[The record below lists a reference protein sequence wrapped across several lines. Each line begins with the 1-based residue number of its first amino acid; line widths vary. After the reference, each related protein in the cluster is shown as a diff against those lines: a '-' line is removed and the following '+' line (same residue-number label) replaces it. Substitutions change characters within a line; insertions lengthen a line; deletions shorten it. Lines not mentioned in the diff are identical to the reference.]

1 VQCNVLRGRK
11 CGMTPGIKYRMTCR
25 KDGMRGG
32 ARPLC
37 NASARLPKTRSVPR
51 RQVIAVE

>member
-1 VQCNVLRGRK
+1 
-11 CGMTPGIKYRMTCR
+11 MTPGIKYRMTCR